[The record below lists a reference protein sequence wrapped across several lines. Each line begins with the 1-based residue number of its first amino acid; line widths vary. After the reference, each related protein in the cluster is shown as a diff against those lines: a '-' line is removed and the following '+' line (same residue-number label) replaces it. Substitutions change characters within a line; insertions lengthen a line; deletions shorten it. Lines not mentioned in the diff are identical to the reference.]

1 VVRLL
6 SLRLGRANF
15 TTLEEIPLGE
25 EVLAGTFFLYEHP
38 IIILFN
44 SGDSHD
50 LLSLASALKA
60 RLTLCTTQVPY
71 SISTPGGQVVAN
83 QMARKI
89 PLELVGRVF
98 LTTLIILE
106 GQGIDVILGMN
117 WMKMHQEVLDIF
129 STHLVHLD
137 SLIFGKVS
145 LQLPPVAHL
154 QVSVYTIVAKSLDE
168 IPMVHEYS
176 DVFPDDL
183 PEMPPD
189 KAIEFKIELQS
200 GTAPVCKWPYP
211 MVRKE
216 IAELKI

>member
-1 VVRLL
+1 
-6 SLRLGRANF
+6 
-15 TTLEEIPLGE
+15 
-25 EVLAGTFFLYEHP
+25 
-38 IIILFN
+38 
-44 SGDSHD
+44 
-50 LLSLASALKA
+50 
-60 RLTLCTTQVPY
+60 
-71 SISTPGGQVVAN
+71 
-83 QMARKI
+83 
-89 PLELVGRVF
+89 
-98 LTTLIILE
+98 
-106 GQGIDVILGMN
+106 
-117 WMKMHQEVLDIF
+117 MKMHQEVLDIF

-137 SLIFGKVS
+137 SLIFGRVS

>member
-1 VVRLL
+1 MFGLLHCIEFLKTLFTAQQLCGPMSAWWTNCGQIGHFSRECPQPWQGFMPRDPPPPIGQPKAVVRPP
-6 SLRLGRANF
+6 SRRLGRANF

-117 WMKMHQEVLDIF
+117 
-129 STHLVHLD
+129 
-137 SLIFGKVS
+137 
-145 LQLPPVAHL
+145 
-154 QVSVYTIVAKSLDE
+154 
-168 IPMVHEYS
+168 
-176 DVFPDDL
+176 
-183 PEMPPD
+183 
-189 KAIEFKIELQS
+189 
-200 GTAPVCKWPYP
+200 
-211 MVRKE
+211 
-216 IAELKI
+216 